1 MLDWRPF
8 HYMTNTSIQTFHKLP
23 WKGLPFLC
31 IFEFIPVDAERTK
44 LSFRSRSLRR
54 DWFMMQLIRL
64 FMKRL
69 LDKENE
75 ADFNRLD
82 KVLTEIAGKNKEV

>member
-1 MLDWRPF
+1 
-8 HYMTNTSIQTFHKLP
+8 MTNISVQAFHKLP
-23 WKGLPFLC
+23 WKGPPVLG
-31 IFEFIPVDAERTK
+31 IYEFIPIDAERTI
-44 LSFRSRSLRR
+44 SFRLRSFRR
-54 DWFMMQLIRL
+54 DWFTMQLVRL

-82 KVLTEIAGKNKEV
+82 KVLTEIAGENKEV